1 MLSQMYEWGHNMLS
15 IICLILLFIAENSHE
30 IRFHAHKIVKEGS
43 LGSALATLPNPFFA
57 VLSVTRTKSCQ

>member
-1 MLSQMYEWGHNMLS
+1 MYDWGHMLL
-15 IICLILLFIAENSHE
+15 IICLICYFSAENSHG